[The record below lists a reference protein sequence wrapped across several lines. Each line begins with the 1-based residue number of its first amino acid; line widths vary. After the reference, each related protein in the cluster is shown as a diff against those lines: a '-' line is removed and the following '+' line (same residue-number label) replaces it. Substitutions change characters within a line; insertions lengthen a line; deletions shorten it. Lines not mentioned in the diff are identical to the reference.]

1 MNKQLTLP
9 AGVKKRLTQSVRNG
23 RSLAASTMTA
33 LLLVS
38 APLMLNQ
45 GNAFAASAA
54 APPDY
59 EKVVERQDVNH
70 VVTYLRPAS
79 EINLPNGLRDVVLD
93 EPYIEKGVWTL
104 PLFFRGNI
112 RGKSFDRKNSIFT
125 LLSGAQI
132 AVVSEPTDGSWK
144 YSDADGFYTRGDG
157 ARFGYEDFQLP
168 AGIEDGGL
176 KCGDISFGIVRLD
189 TAGKPLWR
197 KTYVKLVRNVSENM
211 WGYCGHYPHQSQ
223 VVTQSTLVGFG
234 DDTIGVLVAGSL
246 IRVSADTGMPVGP
259 VSDVKV
265 FDSAKVAAARSERYL
280 KMSDSGGKQGISEA
294 EYYKLE
300 TQYFFPGT
308 K

>member
-1 MNKQLTLP
+1 M
-9 AGVKKRLTQSVRNG
+9 KKRLTHAAGNR
-23 RSLAASTMTA
+23 RRLAASMMTA
-33 LLLVS
+33 LLLAS
-38 APLMLNQ
+38 APLALNQ
-45 GNAFAASAA
+45 GNAFAVSVA
-54 APPDY
+54 APSDY
-59 EKVVERQDVNH
+59 EKVVERQDVSH
-70 VVTYLRPAS
+70 AVRYLRPAG

-93 EPYIEKGVWTL
+93 EPYIESGVWTL

-112 RGKSFDRKNSIFT
+112 RGKSFDSKNSIFT
-125 LLSGAQI
+125 LLSGTKI
-132 AVVSEPTDGSWK
+132 AVVSEPADGSWK

-168 AGIEDGGL
+168 AGMEDGGL

-189 TAGKPLWR
+189 AAGKPLWR
-197 KTYVKLVRNVSENM
+197 KTYVKLVRNVSDDM
-211 WGYCGHYPHQSQ
+211 WGYCEHYPHQSQ
-223 VVTQSTLVGFG
+223 IVTQSTLVGFG

-280 KMSDSGGKQGISEA
+280 KMSRSDGKEGISEA